1 MPPPWNGWGIL
12 SIVLPRSVIP
22 SFCHSFIIHFP
33 IIISTIVAHIQLKNY
48 VRDRVFLSSNIQS
61 YENSFR
67 NLLKDGL
74 QCNIYII
81 HCSVFTQSM
90 VVKEFVIFEIS
101 LKKNVF
107 RLGTG
112 NRQME
117 KVKWIKRKYF

>member
-1 MPPPWNGWGIL
+1 MGYN
-12 SIVLPRSVIP
+12 V
-22 SFCHSFIIHFP
+22 
-33 IIISTIVAHIQLKNY
+33 
-48 VRDRVFLSSNIQS
+48 
-61 YENSFR
+61 
-67 NLLKDGL
+67 
-74 QCNIYII
+74 IYII

-117 KVKWIKRKYF
+117 KVKWILVQYIYLRYIFKEKSLNL

>member
-1 MPPPWNGWGIL
+1 MGYD
-12 SIVLPRSVIP
+12 V
-22 SFCHSFIIHFP
+22 
-33 IIISTIVAHIQLKNY
+33 
-48 VRDRVFLSSNIQS
+48 
-61 YENSFR
+61 
-67 NLLKDGL
+67 
-74 QCNIYII
+74 IYII

-117 KVKWIKRKYF
+117 KLNELKESIFSTVHLPPVHIHRKSFNL